1 MVIMPWLADA
11 KGGNRLVVMQL
22 GQVVLEEFA
31 SEKALAL
38 GLRHH
43 HFADR
48 PRREQLLPKPQD

>member
-1 MVIMPWLADA
+1 
-11 KGGNRLVVMQL
+11 MQL
-22 GQVVLEEFA
+22 GQVVLEEFV

-38 GLRHH
+38 GLRHL